1 MSRTSDPG
9 YGNPPASSR
18 FRKGRSGNPN
28 GRPKGRHSRPPYDAV
43 LGQMVTIKEDGVER
57 RVTAAEAFLLYM
69 TKRGL
74 EGDGTAARSAM
85 VAIEDARMARKGNG
99 EAIRT
104 IVVRMVAPGSVN
116 TALRPLRMASKI
128 DPYRPTARIML
139 EPWLVE
145 KALSRLG
152 GRRLSM
158 RDQETI
164 VRATRTPRK
173 VRWPDWWEVSP

>member
-1 MSRTSDPG
+1 
-9 YGNPPASSR
+9 
-18 FRKGRSGNPN
+18 
-28 GRPKGRHSRPPYDAV
+28 
-43 LGQMVTIKEDGVER
+43 
-57 RVTAAEAFLLYM
+57 
-69 TKRGL
+69 
-74 EGDGTAARSAM
+74 M

-104 IVVRMVAPGSVN
+104 IVVRMVAPGS
-116 TALRPLRMASKI
+116 RPLRMASKL
-128 DPYRPTARIML
+128 DPYRPSARIML

-158 RDQETI
+158 RDQETV

-173 VRWPDWWEVSP
+173 TRWPDWWEVNP